1 MPRKWKRR
9 KNMTS
14 RKPEEKLKYKYVRR
28 IKESDMDQ
36 QKRHQWMRNIRLKAE
51 MKNTIYKKETVDY
64 IVLGCLELVKARD
77 NTGSSIPEVKDL
89 QKWQKSKQL
98 RSARNISWTHSLR
111 RTMSPF
117 SETYSP
123 TLAEKWK
130 PRNLTSL
137 WRIRKRYIVINI
149 AIAWKRNITKNVT
162 KNMFKYK
169 RLVHRGCRIWRLK

>member
-1 MPRKWKRR
+1 
-9 KNMTS
+9 MTS

-89 QKWQKSKQL
+89 QK
-98 RSARNISWTHSLR
+98 
-111 RTMSPF
+111 
-117 SETYSP
+117 
-123 TLAEKWK
+123 
-130 PRNLTSL
+130 
-137 WRIRKRYIVINI
+137 
-149 AIAWKRNITKNVT
+149 
-162 KNMFKYK
+162 
-169 RLVHRGCRIWRLK
+169 